1 MVGAGQHAP
10 EKKTTALRRLLTS
23 PETTVMPF
31 GVLPIHAQMA
41 EHAGYEAFEISGG
54 MSAWWIGGAP
64 DSGLLTQTEMVA
76 HASRVVRSVDI
87 PVYCDADTGYG
98 GPANVWRTTQ
108 EFIHAGV
115 AGIHIED
122 QREPKK
128 TGGGPGVELVS
139 DAEAVGRLRAAI
151 EARDEMDPDFVI
163 VARTDGYGAVGG
175 GLEEAIRRG
184 NLYKREAGA
193 DVIFY
198 EGLRSWDEART
209 ALAETE
215 GPAYALVT
223 KDARPTP
230 SLAEQTEMGQAM
242 SVLRFILPAV
252 QEVWNLLLK
261 AKQSGSFTPI
271 DEYLDSVEQY
281 RGTDFSVGHGDRFVR
296 PTYARIREMEERF
309 LPPELRRDYDAPA
322 NLSATAPGTS

>member
-1 MVGAGQHAP
+1 MAGL
-10 EKKTTALRRLLTS
+10 ERMTTRLRRLLHS

-41 EHAGYEAFEISGG
+41 QHAGYEAFEISGG

-76 HASRVVRSVDI
+76 HAARVVRSVDI

-98 GPANVWRTTQ
+98 GVLNVRRTTQ

-128 TGGGPGVELVS
+128 SGGGPGIELVS
-139 DAEAVGRLRAAI
+139 DAEAVGRLQAAI
-151 EARDEMDPDFVI
+151 DARDELDPDFVI
-163 VARTDGYGAVGG
+163 VARTDGYGAAGG
-175 GLEEAIRRG
+175 NLAEAIRRG

-198 EGLRSWDEART
+198 EGLHSWDEART
-209 ALAETE
+209 AIAETE
-215 GPAYALVT
+215 GPAYAIVS

-230 SLAEQTEMGQAM
+230 DLAEQTAMGQAM
-242 SVLRFILPAV
+242 SVLRFVLPGV

-261 AKQSGSFTPI
+261 AKQAGSFAPV

-281 RGTDFSVGHGDRFVR
+281 RGTDFFVGHGDRFIR
-296 PTYARIREMEERF
+296 PTYAQIRVLEERF
-309 LPPELRRDYDAPA
+309 LPSELQRDYTTT
-322 NLSATAPGTS
+322 ATDSFG

>member
-1 MVGAGQHAP
+1 MADS
-10 EKKTTALRRLLTS
+10 EKMTTRFRRLLTG

-41 EHAGYEAFEISGG
+41 QHAGYEAFEISGG

-76 HASRVVRSVDI
+76 HAARVVRSVDI

-98 GPANVWRTTQ
+98 GVVNVWRTTQ

-128 TGGGPGVELVS
+128 SGGGPGVELVS
-139 DAEAVGRLRAAI
+139 DVEAVGRLRAAI
-151 EARDEMDPDFVI
+151 DARDALDPDFVI
-163 VARTDGYGAVGG
+163 VARTDGYGAAGG
-175 GLEEAIRRG
+175 SLAEAIRRG

-193 DVIFY
+193 DLIFY
-198 EGLRSWDEART
+198 EGLRTWDEARV
-209 ALAETE
+209 AIAETE
-215 GPAYALVT
+215 GPAYAIVS

-230 SLAEQTEMGQAM
+230 SLAEQTAMGQAM
-242 SVLRFILPAV
+242 SVLRFILPGV

-261 AKQSGSFTPI
+261 ARQSGSFAPV
-271 DEYLDSVEQY
+271 DEYLDAAEQY
-281 RGTDFSVGHGDRFVR
+281 RGTDFFVGHGDRFVR
-296 PTYARIREMEERF
+296 PTYAQVRALEERY
-309 LPPELRRDYDAPA
+309 LPTELQRDY
-322 NLSATAPGTS
+322 ATESTDSFR

>member
-1 MVGAGQHAP
+1 M
-10 EKKTTALRRLLTS
+10 TTRLRRLLHS

-41 EHAGYEAFEISGG
+41 QHAGYEAFEISGG
-54 MSAWWIGGAP
+54 MSAWWIGGTP

-76 HASRVVRSVDI
+76 YAARVVRSVDI

-98 GPANVWRTTQ
+98 GVLNVRRTTQ

-128 TGGGPGVELVS
+128 SGGGPGIELVS
-139 DAEAVGRLRAAI
+139 DAEAVGRLQAAI
-151 EARDEMDPDFVI
+151 DARDELDPDFVI
-163 VARTDGYGAVGG
+163 VARTDGYGAAGG
-175 GLEEAIRRG
+175 NLAEAIRRG

-198 EGLRSWDEART
+198 EGLHS
-209 ALAETE
+209 
-215 GPAYALVT
+215 

-230 SLAEQTEMGQAM
+230 DLAEQTAMGQAM
-242 SVLRFILPAV
+242 SVLRFVLPGV

-261 AKQSGSFTPI
+261 AKQAGSFAPV

-281 RGTDFSVGHGDRFVR
+281 RGTDFFVG
-296 PTYARIREMEERF
+296 
-309 LPPELRRDYDAPA
+309 
-322 NLSATAPGTS
+322 

>member
-1 MVGAGQHAP
+1 VTGS
-10 EKKTTALRRLLTS
+10 EKMTTRLRRLLTS

-41 EHAGYEAFEISGG
+41 QHAGYEAFEISGG

-64 DSGLLTQTEMVA
+64 DLGLLTQTEMVA
-76 HASRVVRSVDI
+76 HATRVVRSVDI

-98 GPANVWRTTQ
+98 GVLNVLRTTQ

-122 QREPKK
+122 QREPKR
-128 TGGGPGVELVS
+128 TGGGPGIDLVS

-151 EARDEMDPDFVI
+151 DARDELDPDFVI
-163 VARTDGYGAVGG
+163 VARTDGYGAAGG
-175 GLEEAIRRG
+175 SLAEAIRRG
-184 NLYKREAGA
+184 NLYRREAGA

-198 EGLRSWDEART
+198 EGLRTWDEARV
-209 ALAETE
+209 AIAETE
-215 GPAYALVT
+215 GPAYAIVS

-230 SLAEQTEMGQAM
+230 SLAEQTAMGQAM
-242 SVLRFILPAV
+242 SVLRFILPGV

-261 AKQSGSFTPI
+261 ARQSGSFAPV
-271 DEYLDSVEQY
+271 DEYLDAVEQY
-281 RGTDFSVGHGDRFVR
+281 RGTDFFVGNGDRFVR
-296 PTYARIREMEERF
+296 PTYAQGRAIEERY
-309 LPPELRRDYDAPA
+309 LPPELQRDYTTPPA
-322 NLSATAPGTS
+322 DSFR